1 MIYRKGY
8 MLEQLV
14 SSSKSASR
22 KNCTKPAQGLRWEKK
37 CRESALQHIILKDNF
52 PQYPVFSFVFIE
64 VSIEL
69 L

>member
-1 MIYRKGY
+1 

-14 SSSKSASR
+14 AQNQHHARIAQSR
-22 KNCTKPAQGLRWEKK
+22 PKVCAEKK
-37 CRESALQHIILKDNF
+37 MVGSQLCNIVRILKDNF